1 MLPNLKSMLINNLP
15 QSSDVEFEKPFVSTY
30 AWMTDRPRILI
41 VACSDGR
48 YQQSL
53 DEFLDNHLGIT
64 HYDRLYAPGGPG
76 ALASST
82 LSYFRGE
89 QFRQESAFLIDA
101 HGLEEILFIF
111 HGPVNREGPLDATC
125 ADYRRKMYSA
135 STVEI
140 YRQQEADLQEAIRA
154 VRKASNEVRI
164 RAFRAEVR
172 ADNRVMFMP
181 LSTDLL

>member
-1 MLPNLKSMLINNLP
+1 MEQDDRP
-15 QSSDVEFEKPFVSTY
+15 QPPDGESEQPFVSTY
-30 AWMTDRPRILI
+30 AWRTDRPRLLI

-89 QFRQESAFLIDA
+89 QFRQESAFLMDA
-101 HGLEEILFIF
+101 HALEEIIFIF
-111 HGPVNREGPLDATC
+111 HGPVNKEGPPEATC
-125 ADYRRKMYSA
+125 ADYRRKMHSA
-135 STVEI
+135 STQEI
-140 YRQQEADLQEAIRA
+140 NLQQEADLKEAIKA
-154 VRKASNEVRI
+154 VRKANKDI
-164 RAFRAEVR
+164 RLSAFRAEVR
-172 ADNRVMFMP
+172 GDNRVQFVP
-181 LSTDLL
+181 LKTDLP